1 MNIRHSNISFAFVTT
16 FYYIIDALEHFSGHL
31 LKVLKIA

>member
-1 MNIRHSNISFAFVTT
+1 MNIKHFFCILTT

-31 LKVLKIA
+31 LKF